1 MKKHEIKSLVSQLF
15 NDLNLQ
21 IDSED
26 YISKEQIVNF
36 FRDTADIFSTNDF
49 ETIIDK
55 KLFKNIYKDIA
66 KDSLDSYNK
75 TNQYLDKLNKLQ
87 IETLNQCNESTD
99 LYGHTEQFMSIQK
112 NMAKEIQNA
121 HDTISNLTTQ
131 IRILERNSNIDSLT
145 KIHNR
150 GSLNS
155 YLTRVCKKETKSL
168 DMYLLMIDIDHF
180 KNFNDT
186 YGHVVGDKVLIFI
199 ANLLKKT
206 LRDGDRAFRYG
217 GEEFTIILN
226 RINEDG
232 CKVVLDRI
240 LNLIRKSKLSYDKN
254 SFGVTISI
262 GATSIQKDDTPDI
275 FIARADKALYRAKNN
290 GRNRAEIERLEI

>member
-87 IETLNQCNESTD
+87 IKTLNQCNESTD

-150 GSLNS
+150 GSLDS

>member
-1 MKKHEIKSLVSQLF
+1 MEKHELKSLVSNLF

-21 IDSED
+21 IDNEEHV
-26 YISKEQIVNF
+26 SKEQLVNF
-36 FRDTADIFSTNDF
+36 FRDAADIFSVNDF
-49 ETIIDK
+49 KTIIDK

-87 IETLNQCNESTD
+87 IETLNQCEDSTD
-99 LYGHTEQFMSIQK
+99 LYGHTQKFMSIQQ

-155 YLTRVCKKETKSL
+155 YLSKVCAKKTKSL
-168 DMYLLMIDIDHF
+168 DMYLLMIDIDNF

-186 YGHVVGDKVLIFI
+186 HGHVAGDKVLIFI
-199 ANLLKKT
+199 ASLLKKT
-206 LRDGDRAFRYG
+206 LRDGDRVFRYG

-226 RINEDG
+226 RINHEG
-232 CKVVLDRI
+232 CQIVLDRI
-240 LNLIRKSKLSYDKN
+240 LKLIRKSKLSYGGN

-262 GATSIQKDDTPDI
+262 GATVLRADDEPDV

-290 GRNRAEIERLEI
+290 GRDRSEIEK

>member
-1 MKKHEIKSLVSQLF
+1 MEKHEIKSLVSQLF

-150 GSLNS
+150 GSLDS

-262 GATSIQKDDTPDI
+262 GATLIQKDDTPNI

>member
-240 LNLIRKSKLSYDKN
+240 LNLIRKSKLSYDEN

>member
-1 MKKHEIKSLVSQLF
+1 MKKHELKSLVTKLF
-15 NDLNLQ
+15 DDLNHQ
-21 IDSED
+21 IDDEE
-26 YISKEQIVNF
+26 YVSKEQMVNF

-49 ETIIDK
+49 ETIVDK

-75 TNQYLDKLNKLQ
+75 TNQYLEKLNKLQ

-99 LYGHTEQFMSIQK
+99 LYGHTETFMSIQQ
-112 NMAKEIQNA
+112 NMAKEIKNA
-121 HDTISNLTTQ
+121 HDTISSLTTK

-155 YLTRVCKKETKSL
+155 YLAKVCSKETKSL
-168 DMYLLMIDIDHF
+168 DMFLLMIDIDHF

-186 YGHVVGDKVLIFI
+186 YGHVAGDKVLIFI
-199 ANLLKKT
+199 ANILKKA

-232 CKVVLDRI
+232 CNVVLDRI
-240 LNLIRKSKLSYDKN
+240 IKLIRKSKLNYN
-254 SFGVTISI
+254 GNNFGVTISL
-262 GATSIQKDDTPDI
+262 GATRIRSDDLPDI
-275 FIARADKALYRAKNN
+275 FVARADKALYRAKET
-290 GRNRAEIERLEI
+290 GRNKAEIEL